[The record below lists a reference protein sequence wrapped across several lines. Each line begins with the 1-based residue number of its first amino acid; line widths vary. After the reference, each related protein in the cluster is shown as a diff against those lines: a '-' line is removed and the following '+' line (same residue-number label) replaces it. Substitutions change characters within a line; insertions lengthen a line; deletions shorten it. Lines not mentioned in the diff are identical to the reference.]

1 MQEPLLACMHD
12 VYSMHGVYSMH
23 DVSSVC
29 PLYCPEEKA
38 RPRGSSAIS
47 LTTLMAKTA
56 DRR

>member
-1 MQEPLLACMHD
+1 MHD

-38 RPRGSSAIS
+38 RPRGSSGSS
-47 LTTLMAKTA
+47 LTTLMAKTE
-56 DRR
+56 DRRPMEED